1 MTRTTRKAPMS
12 RASARPRHRIRHAL
26 AALAAGVGL
35 LVTGCAAPGGA
46 DAPETVTIR
55 VAATVTPMTDAV
67 EAAAEVIEEG
77 YEVELVPVSDYVQP
91 NVLVQNDE
99 IDANVVQFESFMEEF
114 NERNG
119 ADLVVV
125 QPVYATVVAFYSRTL
140 ESLDDLPDGGS
151 VVIAND
157 KANAARA
164 LQLLADNGII
174 TLDPAVERFAARASD
189 IVDNPRN
196 LEITEVDLL
205 QLNTAYDEADAVYNL
220 PSFARQLG
228 LTPQDDGLVV
238 EQDER
243 FEVALV
249 TRAGNA
255 ESPAIAALQRAL
267 TSDRVREV
275 LEGLGVPPAF

>member
-1 MTRTTRKAPMS
+1 MHLRTDHRI
-12 RASARPRHRIRHAL
+12 RHRIRLVAAAAAAVAML
-26 AALAAGVGL
+26 AS
-35 LVTGCAAPGGA
+35 GCAAAGEP
-46 DAPETVTIR
+46 DASQPDASETVTIR

-77 YEVELVPVSDYVQP
+77 FEVELVPVSDYVQP

-125 QPVYATVVAFYSRTL
+125 QPVYKTVVAFYSRSL
-140 ESLDDLPDGGS
+140 GSLDELPEGGS

-164 LQLLADNGII
+164 LQLLAENGII
-174 TLDPAVERFAARASD
+174 TLDPAVERYAARVSD
-189 IVDNPRN
+189 IVENPRN

-220 PSFARQLG
+220 PSFARQIG
-228 LTPQDDGLVV
+228 LTPEEDGLVV

-255 ESPAIAALQRAL
+255 DSPAIAALQRAL

>member
-1 MTRTTRKAPMS
+1 MTRP
-12 RASARPRHRIRHAL
+12 ARPIRTAA
-26 AALAAGVGL
+26 AALAAAAAL
-35 LVTGCAAPGGA
+35 LASGCAATGGA
-46 DAPETVTIR
+46 GAPETVTIR

-99 IDANVVQFESFMEEF
+99 IDANLVQFESFMEEF

-140 ESLDDLPDGGS
+140 GSLDELPEGGS

-164 LQLLADNGII
+164 LQLLADSGLI
-174 TLDPAVERFAARASD
+174 TLDPAVERYAARVSD
-189 IVDNPRN
+189 IVENPRD
-196 LEITEVDLL
+196 LRISEVDLL

-220 PSFARQLG
+220 PSFARQIG
-228 LTPQDDGLVV
+228 LTPQEDGLVV

-255 ESPAIAALQRAL
+255 DAPGIAALQRAL
-267 TSDRVREV
+267 TSDHVREV

>member
-1 MTRTTRKAPMS
+1 MTAPDLRKAAMTTRT
-12 RASARPRHRIRHAL
+12 ARPIRHTV
-26 AALAAGVGL
+26 AALAAAAALV
-35 LVTGCAAPGGA
+35 VTGCAATGGA
-46 DAPETVTIR
+46 DASETVTIR

-125 QPVYATVVAFYSRTL
+125 QPVYATVVAFYSRSL
-140 ESLDDLPDGGS
+140 ESLDELPEGGS

-174 TLDPAVERFAARASD
+174 TLDPSVERYAARVSD
-189 IVDNPRN
+189 IVENPRN

-220 PSFARQLG
+220 PSFARQIG

-249 TRAGNA
+249 TREGNA
-255 ESPAIAALQRAL
+255 DSPAIAALQRAL

>member
-1 MTRTTRKAPMS
+1 MTHRSHPRKAAMT
-12 RASARPRHRIRHAL
+12 PRTLHRIRFAAAAAATVVAL
-26 AALAAGVGL
+26 LAS
-35 LVTGCAAPGGA
+35 GCAATDA
-46 DAPETVTIR
+46 DAPVTIR

-140 ESLDDLPDGGS
+140 TSLDELPDGGS

-174 TLDPAVERFAARASD
+174 TLDPDVERYTARVAD
-189 IVDNPRN
+189 IANNPRD
-196 LEITEVDLL
+196 LVITEVDLL

-220 PSFARQLG
+220 PSFARQIG
-228 LTPQDDGLVV
+228 LTPQEDGLVV

-243 FEVALV
+243 FEVSLV
-249 TRAGNA
+249 TREGNA
-255 ESPAIAALQRAL
+255 DSEAIAALVRAI
-267 TSDRVREV
+267 TSDHVRET
-275 LEGLGVPPAF
+275 LEALEVPPAF

>member
-1 MTRTTRKAPMS
+1 MQP
-12 RASARPRHRIRHAL
+12 RPLHRIRL
-26 AALAAGVGL
+26 AAAAAAAVALLAS
-35 LVTGCAAPGGA
+35 GCAAPT
-46 DAPETVTIR
+46 DAEAPVTIR

-140 ESLDDLPDGGS
+140 TSLDELPQGGS

-164 LQLLADNGII
+164 L
-174 TLDPAVERFAARASD
+174 PA
-189 IVDNPRN
+189 
-196 LEITEVDLL
+196 LE
-205 QLNTAYDEADAVYNL
+205 
-220 PSFARQLG
+220 
-228 LTPQDDGLVV
+228 
-238 EQDER
+238 
-243 FEVALV
+243 
-249 TRAGNA
+249 
-255 ESPAIAALQRAL
+255 
-267 TSDRVREV
+267 VRRI
-275 LEGLGVPPAF
+275 GPD

>member
-1 MTRTTRKAPMS
+1 MHLRTD
-12 RASARPRHRIRHAL
+12 HRIRHRFRLVAAAAAAVAML
-26 AALAAGVGL
+26 AS
-35 LVTGCAAPGGA
+35 GCAAAGEP
-46 DAPETVTIR
+46 DASQPSASETITIR

-77 YEVELVPVSDYVQP
+77 FEVELVPVSDYVQP

-125 QPVYATVVAFYSRTL
+125 QPVYKTVVAFYSRSL
-140 ESLDDLPDGGS
+140 GSLDELPEGGS

-174 TLDPAVERFAARASD
+174 TLDPAVERYAARVSD
-189 IVDNPRN
+189 IVENPRN

-220 PSFARQLG
+220 PSFARQIG
-228 LTPQDDGLVV
+228 LTPEEDGLVV

-255 ESPAIAALQRAL
+255 DSPAIAALQRAL

>member
-1 MTRTTRKAPMS
+1 MTRTTRKAPMT

-35 LVTGCAAPGGA
+35 LATGCAAPGGA

-55 VAATVTPMTDAV
+55 VAATVTPMTNAV

-174 TLDPAVERFAARASD
+174 TLDPAVERFAARVSD

-220 PSFARQLG
+220 PSFARQIG
-228 LTPQDDGLVV
+228 LTPQEDGLVV

>member
-1 MTRTTRKAPMS
+1 MS
-12 RASARPRHRIRHAL
+12 SHPRHRIRLTAAAAAAAVAL
-26 AALAAGVGL
+26 LAS
-35 LVTGCAAPGGA
+35 GCAAASDA
-46 DAPETVTIR
+46 DAPVTIQ

-77 YEVELVPVSDYVQP
+77 YEIELVPVSDYVQP

-99 IDANVVQFESFMEEF
+99 IDANLVQYEAFMEDF

-125 QPVYATVVAFYSRTL
+125 QPVYATVVAFYSRSL
-140 ESLDDLPDGGS
+140 GSLDELPDGGS

-174 TLDPAVERFAARASD
+174 ALDPAVERYTARVSD
-189 IVDNPRN
+189 IVENPRG

-220 PSFARQLG
+220 PSFARQIG
-228 LTPQDDGLVV
+228 LTPQEDGLVV

-243 FEVALV
+243 FEVSLV

-255 ESPAIAALQRAL
+255 DAPEIAALQRAL
-267 TSDRVREV
+267 TSDHVREV
-275 LEGLGVPPAF
+275 LEGLGVPAAF

>member
-1 MTRTTRKAPMS
+1 MT

-35 LVTGCAAPGGA
+35 LATGCAAPGGA
-46 DAPETVTIR
+46 DAAEIVTIR

-174 TLDPAVERFAARASD
+174 TLDPAVERFAARVSD

-220 PSFARQLG
+220 PSFARQIG

-255 ESPAIAALQRAL
+255 DSPAIAALQRAL